1 MPHDVDLLDAY
12 SRAVTTAAARV
23 APSVVNVDIEGVSSL
38 PLGSRRRRQQ
48 RGSGSGFVFTPDGLI
63 LTNSHVVAGARLVW
77 VTLLDGRRLRADVV
91 GEDPHHDI
99 AVLRVSAFGLRAA
112 MFGDSSRLLPGQIV
126 IAIGNPFGFQ
136 HTVTAGVVSAVGRAL
151 RGRRARLMEN
161 LIQTDAAVNPGN
173 SGGPLITSAGLVV
186 GVNTAMIMGGQGIAF
201 AVPINTASLVIP
213 RLLRAA

>member
-1 MPHDVDLLDAY
+1 MPHDADLLDAY
-12 SRAVTTAAARV
+12 SRAVTTAVARV
-23 APSVVNVDIEGVSSL
+23 APSVVNVDIEGVNNIA
-38 PLGSRRRRQQ
+38 LGSRRRRPP

-63 LTNSHVVAGARLVW
+63 LTNSHVVAGARVVW

-99 AVLRVSAFGLRAA
+99 AVLRVSAFALRAA

-151 RGRRARLMEN
+151 RGGRARLLEN

-186 GVNTAMIMGGQGIAF
+186 GVNTAMIMGGQGLAF